1 MKLTRPGHSEC
12 VCRWGGGCV
21 GSMCAD
27 RHKVNRGRCGL
38 EKPGFKFG
46 KCANVAAF
54 GRPTPLKN
62 SSCWLE
68 VSLQG
73 DL

>member
-1 MKLTRPGHSEC
+1 MGRKY
-12 VCRWGGGCV
+12 VCR
-21 GSMCAD
+21 
-27 RHKVNRGRCGL
+27 RQVNRGRCGL

-54 GRPTPLKN
+54 GWPTPLKN

-73 DL
+73 IFRDILQDCDHVGLVSMSGHR

>member
-1 MKLTRPGHSEC
+1 
-12 VCRWGGGCV
+12 
-21 GSMCAD
+21 MCAD